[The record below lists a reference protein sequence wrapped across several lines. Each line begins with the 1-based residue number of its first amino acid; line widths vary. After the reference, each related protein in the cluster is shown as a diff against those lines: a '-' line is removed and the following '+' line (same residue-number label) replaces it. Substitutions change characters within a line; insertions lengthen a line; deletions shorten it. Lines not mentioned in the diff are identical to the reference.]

1 MNPPRMTTITALR
14 RAATLAS
21 ARQRVADLRE
31 RSLLGGVFYV
41 FSWTLIV
48 LYSEALTLRLP
59 WVLAAGLGLALLGAL
74 RFLPSPQLP
83 DSEAADRVQHRLW
96 ALLLGMAGLWGALCC
111 WAWID
116 PAFAASRMITAIGV
130 VSLATAYSQLYAVR
144 RAQAFTGVALM
155 MLPTMTAIA
164 LEGGHNGLLLMM
176 AVNLLFLVAV
186 IIRSN
191 REYEAKLDLEI
202 ELRTE
207 RDRYV
212 RLSRVDALS
221 GLANRG
227 HFQTVFDAA
236 TASREAGVVLLVL
249 DVDRFKQVNDRFG
262 HVAGD
267 RVIIGVAEALRGAVE
282 AVRGVPARL
291 GGEEFGAVLRD
302 IDAVQGLAVAEDLRR
317 RINALRFSLPDGS
330 DFNVTASIGIGAFD
344 PKKHRDGDALYR
356 EVDAALYKAKAG
368 GRNRVVAIQ

>member
-48 LYSEALTLRLP
+48 LYSEALTLRWP
-59 WVLAAGLGLALLGAL
+59 GALAGGLGLASLAVL
-74 RFLPSPQLP
+74 RFLPTPELA
-83 DSEAADRVQHRLW
+83 DEDAAARAQRRLW
-96 ALLLGMAGLWGALCC
+96 AQLLGMAALWGGLCC
-111 WAWID
+111 WAWLD
-116 PAFAASRMITAIGV
+116 PAFAASRTITALGV
-130 VSLATAYSQLYAVR
+130 VSLATAYAQLYAVGR
-144 RAQAFTGVALM
+144 RQAFVGVALM
-155 MLPTMTAIA
+155 VLPTMAA
-164 LEGGHNGLLLMM
+164 MAWEGGHRGLLLMM
-176 AVNLLFLVAV
+176 GITLLYLVAA
-186 IIRSN
+186 IFRAN
-191 REYEAKLDLEI
+191 REYGIKLDLEI

-212 RLSRVDALS
+212 RLSRIDALS

-236 TASREAGVVLLVL
+236 TASRETGVVLLVL

-267 RVIIGVAEALRGAVE
+267 RVIIGVAEALRAAVE
-282 AVRGVPARL
+282 AIRGVPARL
-291 GGEEFGAVLRD
+291 GGEEFGAVLRGV
-302 IDAVQGLAVAEDLRR
+302 DAVQGLHVAEDLRR

-330 DFNVTASIGIGAFD
+330 EFNVTASIGLGAFD
-344 PKKHRDGDALYR
+344 AIKHRDGDALYR
-356 EVDAALYKAKAG
+356 EVDAALYKAKAA
-368 GRNRVVAIQ
+368 GRNRVVAIS

>member
-1 MNPPRMTTITALR
+1 MTTITALR
-14 RAATLAS
+14 RAATLAA

-41 FSWTLIV
+41 FSWALIV

-59 WVLAAGLGLALLGAL
+59 LAVAGGLGLALLGAL
-74 RFLPSPQLP
+74 RFLPNPELP
-83 DSEAADRVQHRLW
+83 DADAAQRVQRRLW

-111 WAWID
+111 WAWVD
-116 PAFAASRMITAIGV
+116 PAFAASRMLTVLGV
-130 VSLATAYSQLYAVR
+130 VSLATAYAQLYAVGR
-144 RAQAFTGVALM
+144 TQAFVGIALM
-155 MLPTMTAIA
+155 VLPTMTAIA
-164 LEGGHNGLLLMM
+164 LEGGRHGLLLMM
-176 AVNLLFLVAV
+176 AVNLMFLVAV
-186 IIRSN
+186 IIRAN

-282 AVRGVPARL
+282 SVRGVPARL

-302 IDAVQGLAVAEDLRR
+302 VDAAQGLQIAEELRR

-330 DFNVTASIGIGAFD
+330 DFNVSASIGIGAFD